1 MDGGKCEL
9 NTSHLSCLPLSG
21 SVPLRY
27 FKENLHFAF
36 FSLGIHLGFGGIKQ
50 KLTNQSKKNK
60 KKKSKTERIVQSVA
74 LLKDVSLR
82 Q

>member
-1 MDGGKCEL
+1 MDGGD
-9 NTSHLSCLPLSG
+9 HLSCLPLSG

-50 KLTNQSKKNK
+50 KLTNQ
-60 KKKSKTERIVQSVA
+60 
-74 LLKDVSLR
+74 
-82 Q
+82 